1 MLSSWVKRMGT
12 THVMY
17 IAKLKDG
24 PKRAKKTFSMILEM
38 IFSNG
43 TMEGEKIESRQKES
57 LKLKCFYPLK
67 ILTSP
72 FI

>member
-1 MLSSWVKRMGT
+1 MWSSWVKTKGT
-12 THVMY
+12 IQVMY

-24 PKRAKKTFSMILEM
+24 PKRAKKTFSMILERFLNGM
-38 IFSNG
+38 IEG
-43 TMEGEKIESRQKES
+43 DKMESHQKGS
-57 LKLKCFYPLK
+57 LKSKCFSPLK